1 MFILIIMFFFL
12 LISMELQSKAQS
24 SQVMHFEDDKRNMTG
39 RISSLEE
46 EKRSL
51 LEEKY

>member
-1 MFILIIMFFFL
+1 
-12 LISMELQSKAQS
+12 MELQSKAQS
-24 SQVMHFEDDKRNMTG
+24 SQDNATSSQVMQLEDDKRNMTG

-51 LEEKY
+51 MGEKY